1 MQNKRGI
8 SQAFA
13 APAAAV
19 EIRAASVFDVFAMSR
34 VLLASIRDLCQA
46 GHGGDAAR
54 IAEWTANKTPE
65 HIRSW
70 IGGPGRYWLAER
82 GSEAAAV
89 GGLNPDGTISLLCVA
104 PAAAGRG
111 TGAAMLD
118 HLEAELLRSGH
129 SEGRLNATR
138 TALDF
143 YRKHGWREAA
153 AGGGCCGTPCIAM
166 LKRLSCGLR

>member
-13 APAAAV
+13 APAAAL
-19 EIRAASVFDVFAMSR
+19 EIRPATVFDVFAMSR

-46 GHGGDAAR
+46 DHGGDDVR

-65 HIRSW
+65 QIRSW

-89 GGLNPDGTISLLCVA
+89 GGLDPDDTISLLYAA
-104 PAAAGRG
+104 PAAAGQG
-111 TGAAMLD
+111 AGAALLA

-138 TALDF
+138 TALGF
-143 YRKHGWREAA
+143 YRKHGWQEAG
-153 AGGGCCGTPCIAM
+153 AGGVCCGTPCIAM
-166 LKRLSCGLR
+166 RKRLN